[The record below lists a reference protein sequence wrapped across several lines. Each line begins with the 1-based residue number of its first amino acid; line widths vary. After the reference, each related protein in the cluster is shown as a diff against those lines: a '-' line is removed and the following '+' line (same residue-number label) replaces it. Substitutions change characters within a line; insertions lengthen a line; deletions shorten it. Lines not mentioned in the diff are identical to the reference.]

1 MDAKFVVGG
10 GMNTPEEKCM
20 GVFGMSIDSL
30 VEAILINANG
40 EYDSL
45 YIKEEKPSVAA
56 EEQI

>member
-30 VEAILINANG
+30 VEAILINANK
-40 EYDSL
+40 EYDGL
-45 YIKEEKPSVAA
+45 YVNKEKPSVAA
-56 EEQI
+56 GG

>member
-30 VEAILINANG
+30 VEAILINANK
-40 EYDSL
+40 EYDGL
-45 YIKEEKPSVAA
+45 YVNKEKPSAA
-56 EEQI
+56 TGGK